1 MSFVGFRA
9 PLAISAA
16 GIAAVGAAIV
26 ALSPPIA
33 HADGPWGAC
42 AAPASTEEWGHPVCL
57 GADTYPDRV
66 TAEKF
71 AREACNDPKP
81 RYWGCTVIVS
91 FTGCGAIAQNGN
103 QSVGGTGLTPVDAAQ
118 DALSR
123 LSNGTIAK
131 SACVPPPPMPAPP
144 PG

>member
-1 MSFVGFRA
+1 MSFIGFRA
-9 PLAISAA
+9 PLTISAA
-16 GIAAVGAAIV
+16 GVAAVGAAMV
-26 ALSPPIA
+26 ALSPVA

-42 AAPASTEEWGHPVCL
+42 AAPANTEEWGHPVCL
-57 GADTYPDRV
+57 GGDPYPDKV

-91 FTGCGAIAQNGN
+91 FTACGAIATNGS
-103 QSVGGTGLTPVDAAQ
+103 QSVGGTGVTPMDAAR

-123 LSNGTIAK
+123 LANGTIAK